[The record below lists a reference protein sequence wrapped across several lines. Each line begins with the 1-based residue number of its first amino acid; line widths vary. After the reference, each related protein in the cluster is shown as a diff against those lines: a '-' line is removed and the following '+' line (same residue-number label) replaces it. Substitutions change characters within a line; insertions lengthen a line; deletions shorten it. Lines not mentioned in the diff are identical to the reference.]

1 MIVRAAMIPGMAQA
15 KLESP
20 VERLELVLLGVAR
33 EASSTELC
41 QQAGVSRELFY
52 RWMKQ
57 VREASLMALEQG
69 KPGPK
74 PAREAAE
81 EAKLLAEKLEK
92 LTRENVQ
99 LRREKSKLKLVLG
112 MAKRIIRRH
121 AWGNDGKKNGQR

>member
-1 MIVRAAMIPGMAQA
+1 MAQA
-15 KLESP
+15 KLASP

-33 EASSTELC
+33 EAPSTDLC
-41 QQAGVSRELFY
+41 RQAGVSRELFY

-57 VREASLMALEQG
+57 VREAALMALEQG

-81 EAKLLAEKLEK
+81 EAKLLAEKVEK
-92 LTRENVQ
+92 LSRENAQ

-112 MAKRIIRRH
+112 VAKRIIRRH
-121 AWGNDGKKNGQR
+121 AWGSESKKNGKR